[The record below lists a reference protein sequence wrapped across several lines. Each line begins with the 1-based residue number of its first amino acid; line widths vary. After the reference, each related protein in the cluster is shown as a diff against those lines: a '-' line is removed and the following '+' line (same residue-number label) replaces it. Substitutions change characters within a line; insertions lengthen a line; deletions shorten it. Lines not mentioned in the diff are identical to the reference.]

1 MKNIEKQEK
10 ILIFYTKI
18 VKPMDLN
25 EKKAYVERAFRQ
37 LQADGKVKTQ
47 GEFARLLGVSQNTIS
62 AAKNG
67 DERYLTPSLIAKID
81 YLLDHSEN
89 DQPSAKMIPVFPVE
103 AMAGT
108 MTEFFASVKEYDC
121 ERMVSPIKGADYAIK
136 IYGDSM
142 SPEFPSGSLC
152 LIKKVDEK
160 QFIAWNEVYV
170 LDTDNGAVIK
180 KIRRTDKEDVVECVS
195 INPAYQPFTID
206 ISYIHGWYRVLMVMS
221 VK

>member
-1 MKNIEKQEK
+1 MEK
-10 ILIFYTKI
+10 IQRL
-18 VKPMDLN
+18 
-25 EKKAYVERAFRQ
+25 RSAFNILRSE
-37 LQADGKVKTQ
+37 GVVKTQ
-47 GEFARLLGVSQNTIS
+47 KDLASLLGMNESSIS
-62 AAKNG
+62 RAMKE
-67 DERYLTPSLIAKID
+67 DERYLTDSLVEQVEFAARKYVRSGAD
-81 YLLDHSEN
+81 PDT
-89 DQPSAKMIPVFPVE
+89 SAKVIPVFPVE

-195 INPAYQPFTID
+195 INPAYQPFTIET
-206 ISYIHGWYRVLMVMS
+206 SYIHGWYRVLMVMS

>member
-1 MKNIEKQEK
+1 MEKEEK
-10 ILIFYTKI
+10 LSI
-18 VKPMDLN
+18 
-25 EKKAYVERAFRQ
+25 
-37 LQADGKVKTQ
+37 LQAAYAESLRAGKAKNRK
-47 GEFARLLGVSQNTIS
+47 EFAELYGISPSSLS
-62 AAKNG
+62 AAMNG
-67 DERYLTPSLIAKID
+67 DEKYLTDNLITRVLSDAPR
-81 YLLDHSEN
+81 ETP
-89 DQPSAKMIPVFPVE
+89 QTKMIPVFPVE

-152 LIKKVDEK
+152 LIKKVDER

-180 KIRRTDKEDVVECVS
+180 KIRRTDRDDVVECVS

-206 ISYIHGWYRVLMVMS
+206 TSFIHGWYRVLMVMS